1 MKNILHPKLQIRSNF
16 VCSQQKK
23 KRKKKE
29 GTSFVKTRGSENR
42 LTTT

>member
-23 KRKKKE
+23 KE

>member
-23 KRKKKE
+23 KKKRE

-42 LTTT
+42 LTTA

>member
-23 KRKKKE
+23 KKKK
-29 GTSFVKTRGSENR
+29 GTSFVKTRGSDNR